1 VTEPADP
8 GQLRDLGIAFT
19 RHRIT
24 RRPDRLLLLTDHTG
38 RPITSSKELTRAEAG
53 ALLRR
58 LRRLPIGLLPRALD
72 RIRAA
77 ARDKTPQPVE
87 PPAELTLF
95 DATPIPP
102 PEKISPDRRR
112 TARQRALIAAGIHPL
127 MGGPTHPDQGTCG
140 TCAHRIHVGDTG
152 RTWPKCDL
160 HELTHGAGTDC
171 RGWWP
176 ACGRYEPGD
185 RVSDDAARWTPNH
198 AHR

>member
-1 VTEPADP
+1 MTEPADP

-19 RHRIT
+19 RHGIT

-38 RPITSSKELTRAEAG
+38 RPVTSSKELTAGEAD

-58 LRRLPIGLLPRALD
+58 LRLLPIGLLPRALD

-77 ARDKTPQPVE
+77 ARDKTPQLPE
-87 PPAELTLF
+87 PAAELTLF
-95 DATPIPP
+95 DVTPTPP
-102 PEKISPDRRR
+102 PEKISADRRR

-140 TCAHRIHVGDTG
+140 TCAHRIHIEWHN

-160 HELTHGAGTDC
+160 HELTHGAGSDC
-171 RGWWP
+171 RSWWP

-185 RVSDDAARWTPNH
+185 RVSADAARWTPVH

>member
-38 RPITSSKELTRAEAG
+38 RPVTSSKELTTSEAD

-58 LRRLPIGLLPRALD
+58 LRLLPIGLLPRALD
-72 RIRAA
+72 RIRAT
-77 ARDKTPQPVE
+77 ARDKTPQPPE
-87 PPAELTLF
+87 PAAQLALF
-95 DATPIPP
+95 DVTPTPP
-102 PEKISPDRRR
+102 PEKISADRRR

-127 MGGPTHPDQGTCG
+127 TGGPTHPDQGTCG
-140 TCAHRIHVGDTG
+140 TCAHRIHVGGGG

-160 HELTHGAGTDC
+160 HGITHGAATDC

>member
-1 VTEPADP
+1 MTEPADL

-19 RHRIT
+19 RHGVT

-38 RPITSSKELTRAEAG
+38 HPITSSKELTRSEAD

-58 LRRLPIGLLPRALD
+58 LRLLPIGLLPRALD

-77 ARDKTPQPVE
+77 ARDKTPQPPE

-95 DATPIPP
+95 DVTPTPP

-127 MGGPTHPDQGTCG
+127 MGAG
-140 TCAHRIHVGDTG
+140 G

-160 HELTHGAGTDC
+160 HELTHGPATDC
-171 RGWWP
+171 RAWWA